1 LLDFFLQLL
10 VVFNAPLAL
19 LGSLFTDVLR
29 GGLTIDPSD
38 PSVVLRLR
46 GLRVGA
52 LPILNRFIERMGL
65 EEQLTLALK
74 SRGYADAL
82 LALLK
87 NIVVDRNALYAVGEW
102 VALYDV
108 GLVAQGKVGDDKL
121 GRALDRL
128 FAADRATLQT
138 RIVLAVMNGFDLTM
152 ERIHNDTTS
161 VMVRG
166 AYDGQN
172 PKAVQLKRGHS
183 KERRPDLKQ
192 LVYSLCVTNDG
203 AVPVH
208 FKAYDGNQTDDGIHL
223 ETWNRLRT
231 LLQHPQFIYV
241 ATASCAQRR
250 TCARSTAHVGSVSPL
265 FPRTVPKWQPL
276 PRPCLLA
283 MCAGRRSCA
292 SARTGTKS
300 LRRYRMRCGSLSS
313 AGGIY
318 RLLVP
323 IEPEEKARRARSRGA
338 DRAHD
343 RAAGEPGSQAHAGPK
358 TDAAIRKRVDEV
370 IAQHGAEEWV
380 TVEIKWDA
388 VEKFKAITR
397 GKPTADTIFR
407 RIIQQVPRLHVGTDA
422 ANIARSAA
430 MDGIF
435 PLTTN
440 TKEKP
445 VDVFKIYKYQ
455 PRIEKRHAL
464 LKSTLEVAP
473 IWLKKNTRIEALM
486 FLEFLGQVVAALI
499 ERELRKKMVEN
510 NIDLLCSLP
519 EGRPSKTPTI
529 DQVLRLFENQNKHA
543 LYEGNR
549 L

>member
-1 LLDFFLQLL
+1 MQEE
-10 VVFNAPLAL
+10 
-19 LGSLFTDVLR
+19 R
-29 GGLTIDPSD
+29 
-38 PSVVLRLR
+38 LRLR

-52 LPILNRFIERMGL
+52 LPVLNHFIERMGL
-65 EEQLTLALK
+65 EQELRLALK
-74 SRGYADAL
+74 NSGYADAL

-102 VALYDV
+102 IALYDV
-108 GLVAQGKVGDDKL
+108 GLVAQGKIGDDKL

-138 RIVLAVMNGFDLTM
+138 RIVLAVVNGFDLKI

-166 AYDGQN
+166 AYDHQN
-172 PKAVQLKRGHS
+172 PKAIQLKRGHS

-231 LLQHPQFIYV
+231 LLQHPGFIYV
-241 ATASCAQRR
+241 ADCKLCTEKNLR
-250 TCARSTAHVGSVSPL
+250 TIDGERGFFVTV
-265 FPRTVPKWQPL
+265 VPKTRSEVQTFADAVLSGDVRWEEIL
-276 PRPCLLA
+276 RKRA
-283 MCAGRRSCA
+283 DRDEKMFDVIECAVGPYHLREGFTLFWYRS
-292 SARTGTKS
+292 SQKKKRDVRDRGERIERTIERLES
-300 LRRYRMRCGSLSS
+300 LDLGRMR
-313 AGGIY
+313 
-318 RLLVP
+318 
-323 IEPEEKARRARSRGA
+323 
-338 DRAHD
+338 
-343 RAAGEPGSQAHAGPK
+343 GPK
-358 TDAAIRKRVDEV
+358 TDAAIRSRVDRI
-370 IAQHGAEEWV
+370 IAQHGAAEWI

-440 TKEKP
+440 TKEKS

-464 LKSTLEVAP
+464 LKSTLEAAP

-486 FLEFLGQVVAALI
+486 FLEFLGQMVAALI
-499 ERELRKKMVEN
+499 ERELRQKMVAN
-510 NIDLLCSLP
+510 NVDLLCSLP

-529 DQVLRLFENQNKHA
+529 EQLLRLFENQNKHA
-543 LYEGNR
+543 LYDGDHLIR
-549 L
+549 HFADPLTPVQSQILQLLSIPTAVYRPGK

>member
-1 LLDFFLQLL
+1 MQEE
-10 VVFNAPLAL
+10 
-19 LGSLFTDVLR
+19 R
-29 GGLTIDPSD
+29 
-38 PSVVLRLR
+38 LRLR

-52 LPILNRFIERMGL
+52 LPILNHFIGRMGL
-65 EEQLTLALK
+65 EQELSLAL
-74 SRGYADAL
+74 RNTTYADVL

-87 NIVVDRNALYAVGEW
+87 NIVVERSALYAVGEW
-102 VALYDV
+102 VALYDS
-108 GLVAQGKVGDDKL
+108 GLVTHSKIGDDRL

-138 RIVLAVMNGFDLTM
+138 RIVLAVMNDFDLAM

-166 AYDGQN
+166 AYDHQN
-172 PKAVQLKRGHS
+172 RNAVQLKRGHS

-192 LVYSLCVTNDG
+192 LVFSLCVTADG

-231 LLQHPQFIYV
+231 LLQHPGFIYV
-241 ATASCAQRR
+241 ADCKLCTEKNLR
-250 TCARSTAHVGSVSPL
+250 TIDGERGFFVTI
-265 FPRTVPKWQPL
+265 VPKNRSEVAAFTEAIVAGDVRWEEIL
-276 PRPCLLA
+276 RKRA
-283 MCAGRRSCA
+283 DRNEKSFDVIECAVGPYHLREGFILYWYRS
-292 SARTGTKS
+292 SQKKKRDARDREVRIDRTIERLES
-300 LRRYRMRCGSLSS
+300 LDLRRMR
-313 AGGIY
+313 
-318 RLLVP
+318 
-323 IEPEEKARRARSRGA
+323 
-338 DRAHD
+338 
-343 RAAGEPGSQAHAGPK
+343 GPK
-358 TDAAIRKRVDEV
+358 TDAAIRKRVDEI
-370 IAQHGAEEWV
+370 IAQHGAEDWV

-388 VEKFKAITR
+388 VEKFKAVTR

-407 RIIQQVPRLHVGTDA
+407 RTIQQVPRLHVGTDA

-455 PRIEKRHAL
+455 PKIEKRHAL
-464 LKSTLEVAP
+464 LKSTLDVAP

-486 FLEFLGQVVAALI
+486 FLEFLGQMVAALI
-499 ERELRKKMVEN
+499 ERELRQKMFEN
-510 NIDLLCSLP
+510 NVDLLCSLP

-529 DQVLRLFENQNKHA
+529 EQILRLFENQNRHA
-543 LYEGNR
+543 LYEGDR
-549 L
+549 LIKQFANPLTPVQSQILQLLSIPTSVYRPGG